1 MLKFEFRFNRMGRF
15 QQSGCFNISTQD
27 RLSSNMWLLGA
38 SVIETCLEII
48 FSVPVP
54 YSHLGLKM

>member
-1 MLKFEFRFNRMGRF
+1 MLKSEFRFNRMGRF

-27 RLSSNMWLLGA
+27 RLSSNMWLLGG
-38 SVIETCLEII
+38 SMIESCLEII

-54 YSHLGLKM
+54 YFHLG